1 MEDEAKTPTCTET
14 EYVDIGHG
22 VEVQRRFMNGV
33 LAGVAYN
40 HRRPDGSECPV
51 GNGSWIPVSSNPD
64 RHAWTLVAEDPL
76 TLSPSLLCP
85 ACQHHGFIQDGRWVP
100 C

>member
-1 MEDEAKTPTCTET
+1 MDDEANTPVCTET

-22 VEVQRRFMNGV
+22 VQVQRRYMDGV

-40 HRRPDGSECPV
+40 HPNCVAGE
-51 GNGSWIPVSSNPD
+51 GSWIPVGAGTD
-64 RHAWTLVAEDPL
+64 RHEWTLLSEEPL

-85 ACQHHGFIQDGRWVP
+85 VCQHHGFIQNGVWVP
-100 C
+100 A